1 MKSSFSLLFFQNI
14 ISKNYNVVHVRI
26 ISKIY
31 FVIYIPIIILFV
43 NEILIENMI
52 EKFENFIENIS
63 I

>member
-1 MKSSFSLLFFQNI
+1 MKFSFSLLFFQNI